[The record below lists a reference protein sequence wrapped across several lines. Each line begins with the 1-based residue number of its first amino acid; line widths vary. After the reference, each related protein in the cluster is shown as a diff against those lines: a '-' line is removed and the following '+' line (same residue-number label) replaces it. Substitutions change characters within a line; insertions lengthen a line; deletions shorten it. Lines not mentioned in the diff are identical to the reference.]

1 MTTITKNIYQ
11 TNSNVRSVASSS
23 AYDRFIEKLKFSHF
37 ALISMAILIGSCAG
51 GIAAMF
57 VFQSGAPFWQFVL
70 GLSISMANLITC
82 IAQAS
87 TKTVFTIFVSSILV
101 NIILVLSNIA

>member
-1 MTTITKNIYQ
+1 MATITKNYYP
-11 TNSNVRSVASSS
+11 TNSNVSSNTSAS
-23 AYDRFIEKLKFSHF
+23 AYDKFIERLKFSHF

-57 VFQSGAPFWQFVL
+57 VFQSGAPFWQFML
-70 GLSISMANLITC
+70 GLGISMANLIAC

-87 TKTVFTIFVSSILV
+87 TKTVFTLFMFSLIV
-101 NIILVLSNIA
+101 NAILVLSHIA